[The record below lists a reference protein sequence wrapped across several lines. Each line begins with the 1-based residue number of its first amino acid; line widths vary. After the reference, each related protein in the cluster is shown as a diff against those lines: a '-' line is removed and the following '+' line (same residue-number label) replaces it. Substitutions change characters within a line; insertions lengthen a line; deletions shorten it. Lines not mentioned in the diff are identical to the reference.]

1 MCTIGTPPNG
11 WNTSLYLI
19 DTIGTSLNGLRSSFY
34 LISCL
39 CSLYLYFFFSLF
51 FVFVLKGEKNQ
62 WQMRRSQKVD
72 KQEILSLQSKLQ
84 AEIAAKQQM
93 AEEMNKIKTASVSIE
108 R

>member
-1 MCTIGTPPNG
+1 M
-11 WNTSLYLI
+11 
-19 DTIGTSLNGLRSSFY
+19 
-34 LISCL
+34 
-39 CSLYLYFFFSLF
+39 
-51 FVFVLKGEKNQ
+51 FVKKGEKNQ

-93 AEEMNKIKTASVSIE
+93 AEEMNKIKAASVSIE

>member
-1 MCTIGTPPNG
+1 
-11 WNTSLYLI
+11 
-19 DTIGTSLNGLRSSFY
+19 
-34 LISCL
+34 
-39 CSLYLYFFFSLF
+39 
-51 FVFVLKGEKNQ
+51 
-62 WQMRRSQKVD
+62 MRRSQKVD

>member
-1 MCTIGTPPNG
+1 MFVFLFFC
-11 WNTSLYLI
+11 
-19 DTIGTSLNGLRSSFY
+19 FF
-34 LISCL
+34 L
-39 CSLYLYFFFSLF
+39 CSLF
-51 FVFVLKGEKNQ
+51 FVFVKKGEKNQ

-93 AEEMNKIKTASVSIE
+93 AEEMNKIKAASVSIE